1 LYFWKSIMSY
11 TAPVKDMLFV
21 INELAHLDRVS
32 ALAGFEDA
40 TADTAQAVL
49 DEAAKFSADV
59 IAPLN
64 FEGNRNPSTWRDGR
78 ISLCRILGSRREI
91 DTARRQRFG
100 NRQGQSI
107 HAVRT
112 S

>member
-1 LYFWKSIMSY
+1 MSY

-32 ALAGFEDA
+32 ALPGFEDA

-49 DEAAKFSADV
+49 DEAAKFSTDV

-64 FEGNRNPSTWRDGR
+64 VEGDRNPSTWRDGEVIATPGFKEAFRQFAEGGWQGVVHPRR
-78 ISLCRILGSRREI
+78 IRRPGP
-91 DTARRQRFG
+91 A
-100 NRQGQSI
+100 
-107 HAVRT
+107 
-112 S
+112 

>member
-1 LYFWKSIMSY
+1 MSY

-64 FEGNRNPSTWRDGR
+64 FEGDKNPSTWRDGEV
-78 ISLCRILGSRREI
+78 C
-91 DTARRQRFG
+91 ARRA
-100 NRQGQSI
+100 S
-107 HAVRT
+107 RT
-112 S
+112 PSASLPKVAGKV